1 MEGHVLIIA
10 EKEKQAEQI
19 AGILS
24 NGRYER
30 KKMGRVPYYVFK
42 RDGARVTVVP
52 ARGHIYQLKTR
63 DKGYPTF
70 NVEWAPTRGV
80 KGVKSYIK
88 TIRELYRGGRIV
100 LATDYDM
107 EGEVI
112 GGNIIEFTLGIRD
125 IDSIDRMIF
134 SSLTKKEITEAWE
147 NPAKVDV
154 KLLEAGRARHEM
166 DFMWGVTFSRALM
179 EAVRI
184 AGGFRRHPLSVGR
197 VQTPMLAA
205 VVELERKIQNF
216 KPEPYW
222 ELTAKVLIN
231 GKWYV
236 AQYVG
241 NPIKNCEEAV
251 NLLEKARGGKAI
263 VKDVRISKSIR
274 KPPVPFDTTELQK
287 EASRWFGL
295 SPQQTINQAE
305 GIYLEGAISYIR
317 TDSQVYPKD
326 LDHRGLLTK
335 LSEISQEYRD
345 FAEDILSRAKLT
357 PSAGKKGGKESA
369 HPAIHPTGKRP
380 KRLNRRQWKLYDLI
394 CRRYFA
400 TLGDNMVR
408 ETKRIT
414 IDVNGLTF
422 KLSGTRTVEIGWGKY
437 YKPYLDL
444 EEVDFGPVK
453 AGDKLRFNV
462 DLVKKMTK
470 PPPRM
475 TPMKLVLWA
484 EKNGIG
490 TKATR
495 GEMIKKLLDRRY
507 LEVEKKALK
516 PTKLG
521 FCVAEVIEER
531 IPILLSVEMT
541 RRFEEQLFLV
551 KNGKITREELL
562 ENVKEEILKLTEE
575 FNEHIERIGKDLHKK
590 LSETLENTIGTCP
603 KCGKPLKLI
612 RRSDGKRFIWCTTLN
627 CTYYP
632 LPQKGK
638 LTIINRKCMKCGLK
652 PIKVSQRGKRPW
664 ELCVA
669 CGICFKCELFKKC
682 RQQS

>member
-345 FAEDILSRAKLT
+345 FAEDILSKAKLT

-414 IDVNGLTF
+414 IDINGLTF

-453 AGDKLRFNV
+453 AGDELRFNV

-507 LEVEKKALK
+507 LEIEKKALK